1 MTERNLLKQL
11 HNLKVS
17 VKPAS
22 QRKARGRDILMNQIS
37 QGEPLSRVG
46 FFSVVKNLPP
56 FDFIGRVSQ
65 PAWAVILIILAI
77 LGAGTGSLYAARG
90 TKPGDSL
97 YIAKIIS
104 EKTRAA
110 FTFSE
115 KQKMKLSVEFA
126 GNRAKEMV
134 EVQKGGNGGQAERM
148 EKLTNDFKKEIR
160 NIKIAAT
167 KNSPAP
173 AVKKENADDGERI
186 FGANLGKDE
195 KGMQITGGGADVASS
210 SGSGAERESA
220 ASTTVEALPSG
231 QEQEL
236 EKVLNEAE
244 KLFAEENYGAT
255 VDKLEEANEMVK

>member
-1 MTERNLLKQL
+1 
-11 HNLKVS
+11 
-17 VKPAS
+17 
-22 QRKARGRDILMNQIS
+22 MNQIS
-37 QGEPLSRVG
+37 QGEPLSRAG
-46 FFSVVKNLPP
+46 FFSVVKNLSP
-56 FDFIGRVSQ
+56 FDFISRVSQ
-65 PAWAVILIILAI
+65 PAWAVILIILAV

-126 GNRAKEMV
+126 GNRAKEMA
-134 EVQKGGNGGQAERM
+134 EVQKGENGGRAERM

-160 NIKIAAT
+160 NIKTAAT
-167 KNSPAP
+167 KNSSAP

-210 SGSGAERESA
+210 SNSSNNGVEKESA
-220 ASTTVEALPSG
+220 ASTTAEALPSG